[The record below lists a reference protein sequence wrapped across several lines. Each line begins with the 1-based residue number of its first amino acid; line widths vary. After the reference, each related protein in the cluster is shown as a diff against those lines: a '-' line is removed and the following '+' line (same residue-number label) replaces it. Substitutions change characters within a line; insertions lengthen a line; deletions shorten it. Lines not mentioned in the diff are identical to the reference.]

1 MTRDSRNAEFASL
14 FRIDV
19 SPSGTGGPAPSDDGS
34 VGDVLV
40 SLLRQM
46 VASEQRQT
54 QLLEQLVEQS
64 NAATKHRTSELNQW
78 KEAHPELSRA
88 CRIAAETL
96 GRVQGQFLQKLTEE
110 VLENEDCLLDGD
122 FMLNEFVDRFGPR
135 LAHLNGLLQVLAQLS
150 AAVPASSNTGE

>member
-1 MTRDSRNAEFASL
+1 MTRDSRNTDFASM

-19 SPSGTGGPAPSDDGS
+19 SPSGAAPGAGAEGNLAETM
-34 VGDVLV
+34 VG
-40 SLLRQM
+40 LLRQL

-64 NAATKHRTSELNQW
+64 AAATKQRATELNQW
-78 KEAHPELSRA
+78 KEAHPELSRS
-88 CRIAAETL
+88 CRTAAETL
-96 GRVQGQFLQKLTEE
+96 GRVQGQFLEKLTDE

-122 FMLNEFVDRFGPR
+122 FMLSEFVDRFGPR

-150 AAVPASSNTGE
+150 SSPPASTSNE

>member
-1 MTRDSRNAEFASL
+1 MSRDSRNTDFAAM

-19 SPSGTGGPAPSDDGS
+19 SPTGSATPQT
-34 VGDVLV
+34 GDANLGESLV
-40 SLLRQM
+40 SLLKQM

-64 NAATKHRTSELNQW
+64 TAATKQRVTDLGQW
-78 KEAHPELSRA
+78 KNAHPELSRA
-88 CRIAAETL
+88 CRVAAETL

-110 VLENEDCLLDGD
+110 VLDNEESLVDGD

-150 AAVPASSNTGE
+150 STPPTSASSD

>member
-1 MTRDSRNAEFASL
+1 MSRDSRNTDFASM

-19 SPSGTGGPAPSDDGS
+19 TPTGSAATPT
-34 VGDVLV
+34 GDANLGESLV
-40 SLLRQM
+40 YLLKQM

-64 NAATKHRTSELNQW
+64 TAATKQRATELGQW
-78 KEAHPELSRA
+78 KDAHPELSRA
-88 CRIAAETL
+88 CRVAAETL

-110 VLENEDCLLDGD
+110 VLENEECLIDGD
-122 FMLNEFVDRFGPR
+122 YMLNEFVDRFGPR

-150 AAVPASSNTGE
+150 STPPSASSND